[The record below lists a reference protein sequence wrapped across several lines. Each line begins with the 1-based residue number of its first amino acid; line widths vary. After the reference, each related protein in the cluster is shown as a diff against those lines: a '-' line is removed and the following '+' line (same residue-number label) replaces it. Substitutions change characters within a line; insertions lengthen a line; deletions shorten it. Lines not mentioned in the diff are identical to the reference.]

1 MPTQRSTDDHR
12 WQFRAR
18 FRRGAFGWKSQPAL
32 QRVREAV
39 SEIKRLARQSPMVA
53 AEGAVLF
60 LEKVSPALEHVDSSS
75 GAIGSAVNDAIAVL
89 VPVIASSG
97 ADAQTHAE
105 WLERLWKAYQD
116 DDIPYIEH
124 LGDHWGELCA
134 SKEVASEWADRLI
147 DTCRT
152 AWSTDRKRRGF
163 FKGTTNCLS
172 ALLTAER
179 HEELLRLLDAAPY
192 DLWHYRK
199 FGVQALAAM
208 GRKSDAIRYAES
220 GDGRNV
226 NPVLIARTCEEILL
240 SSGLADEAYR
250 RYGLEANRSTTY
262 LTWFRA
268 VVRKYPQRRPA
279 DILHDLIAHTPGDE
293 GKWFA
298 AAKEAKLFDEAI
310 ALANAAPCSPQTLTR
325 AARDFAEKNSAF
337 ALEAGIA
344 ALRWLVEGYGYEVTG
359 LDVLNAYTYTMQAA
373 ENLGRS
379 EDTRERIRKVVAR
392 EVSRDRFV
400 TKLIGRQLG
409 LA

>member
-1 MPTQRSTDDHR
+1 
-12 WQFRAR
+12 
-18 FRRGAFGWKSQPAL
+18 
-32 QRVREAV
+32 
-39 SEIKRLARQSPMVA
+39 MVA

-152 AWSTDRKRRGF
+152 AWSTDRERRGF

-250 RYGLEANRSTTY
+250 RYGLEANRSTTC

-268 VVRKYPQRRPA
+268 VVRKYPRRRPA

-325 AARDFAEKNSAF
+325 AARDFAEKNSSF